1 MVAKLDKR
9 ALAVRL
15 FGRDRVVEA
24 EQANVEKKEKTTDR
38 EGESESV
45 EADEEIDEPVQN
57 DNLESETVESNE
69 LNV

>member
-57 DNLESETVESNE
+57 DNLESETVESNDI
-69 LNV
+69 NV